1 MARPI
6 RSNKDRD
13 GKAVC
18 VECGFRGSDG
28 THFLLLRRLPP
39 LYAKD
44 PVWLVRL
51 SADTLVQRST
61 DGSNQTFYKAYS
73 VQDLTKLEKKFL
85 MACTPGSS
93 ALPFFNFSYPNVI
106 RILGKRFYRLE
117 EHELGPLLERSWV
130 FIP

>member
-1 MARPI
+1 MPRPI
-6 RSNKDRD
+6 RSSKDRE

-18 VECGFRGSDG
+18 VECGFRGADDNYY
-28 THFLLLRRLPP
+28 LLLRRLPP

-51 SADTLVQRST
+51 SADTLVQRSH
-61 DGSNQTFYKAYS
+61 DGSSQTFHKAYS
-73 VQDLTKLEKKFL
+73 IQSLTEAEKQFL
-85 MACTPGSS
+85 MGCTPGAS

-106 RILGKRFYRLE
+106 RVLGKRFYRLE
-117 EHELGPLLERSWV
+117 EQELGPLAERSWV